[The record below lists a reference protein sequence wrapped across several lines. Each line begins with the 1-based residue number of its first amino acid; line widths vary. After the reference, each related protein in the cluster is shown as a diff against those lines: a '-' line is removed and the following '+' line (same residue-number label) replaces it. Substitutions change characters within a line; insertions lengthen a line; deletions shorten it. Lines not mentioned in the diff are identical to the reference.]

1 MNCNCT
7 AKRNDIGENKQM
19 QTGENAGFTLVEV
32 MLAMAIL
39 AILTISLLNYF
50 GKSMGYNTKMAAD
63 QKATLLAQ
71 EVAEEL
77 KGQDTLIQAK
87 TEVQPDGTSKDVY
100 TIPYLLD
107 KKYEV
112 TQNGLNTQ
120 GAEGNG
126 NISFKGDADKI
137 DKNYDVTIDVKSG
150 KNAWDKAK
158 KIYGFDNTNSILVAD
173 ENQDDDA
180 LLKFKSVY
188 ASYCDD
194 YKQKHSGAEVSHKLT
209 DDEIKAKIKR
219 TIDIEIS
226 KAVSETEYTIN
237 VKYVYVATGLDPANS
252 SSSDEYES
260 NILID
265 TKISELKNLFILYH
279 TFNQND
285 YMNIKNMTTDINIPD
300 KLYLVAQK
308 RSVSDSLPT
317 NYKMYITGLNVAE
330 LYSNVGTG
338 DVASNNSQILKK
350 ISETDSGSPVRPKKL
365 SEDDFASVHTINF
378 EVSVYE
384 KGKAGVAGAKPYIT
398 IDGTKGE
405 KP

>member
-71 EVAEEL
+71 EIAEEL

-87 TEVQPDGTSKDVY
+87 TEIQPDGTSKDVY

-137 DKNYDVTIDVKSG
+137 DKNYDVTIDIKS
-150 KNAWDKAK
+150 KDNAWDKAK

-188 ASYCDD
+188 ASHCDD
-194 YKQKHSGAEVSHKLT
+194 YKQNNGVEVSPKLT
-209 DDEIKAKIKR
+209 DNEIKAKIKR

-265 TKISELKNLFILYH
+265 TKISELKNLFILHH

-308 RSVSDSLPT
+308 RSASDSLPT

-350 ISETDSGSPVRPKKL
+350 ISETDSGSPVTPKKL
-365 SEDDFASVHTINF
+365 SEDDFALVHTINF

-384 KGKAGVAGAKPYIT
+384 KGKAGVVGAKPYIT

>member
-7 AKRNDIGENKQM
+7 AKRDDIEGNKQM
-19 QTGENAGFTLVEV
+19 ETSENAGFTLVEV

-50 GKSMGYNTKMAAD
+50 GTSLAYNTKMAAS

-71 EVAEEL
+71 EIAEEL

-87 TEVQPDGTSKDVY
+87 TQIQPDGTSKDVY

-107 KKYEV
+107 GESKYEV
-112 TQNGLNTQ
+112 IQNNLD
-120 GAEGNG
+120 AEGRG
-126 NISFKGDADKI
+126 DISFKGDADKLN
-137 DKNYDVTIDVKSG
+137 KNYDVTIDIKSE
-150 KNAWDKAK
+150 KSAWDKAK
-158 KIYGFDNTNSILVAD
+158 KIYGFDNTNSILAVD

-180 LLKFKSVY
+180 LLNFKSVY

-194 YKQKHSGAEVSHKLT
+194 YKQNNGAEVSTKLT
-209 DDEIKAKIKR
+209 DAEIKSKIKR

-226 KAVSETEYTIN
+226 KGISETDYTVNI
-237 VKYVYVATGLDPANS
+237 KYIYVAAGLNPADS
-252 SSSDEYES
+252 SSSDEKSY
-260 NILID
+260 NILSGV
-265 TKISELKNLFILYH
+265 KISELKNLFILYH

-308 RSVSDSLPT
+308 RSASDSLPA
-317 NYKMYITGLNVAE
+317 NYKMYITGLNVTK
-330 LYSNVGTG
+330 LYSNIGTG
-338 DVASNNSQILKK
+338 ETVSNNSQILKK
-350 ISETDSGSPVRPKKL
+350 ISETDSGSPITPNKL
-365 SEDDFASVHTINF
+365 SDDDFASVHTVNF
-378 EVSVYE
+378 KVSVYE
-384 KGKAGVAGAKPYIT
+384 KGKAGVTGAKPYIT